1 MNKSKLF
8 LLFVAAGAVAYACG
22 GTTSAPDDGGA
33 DATSNDSG
41 GADSGGADAG
51 GGDGGGFDAGPVDD
65 AGCYQYATD
74 TCDGGCPTDTVCV
87 TRVAG
92 PGTVSGC
99 YPVGQCSG
107 SISLCS
113 CIGNCVCPQPG
124 YTGCQQGSGGL
135 MCQGGPVSRRE
146 FKTDIDYVT
155 GEQQKALADQALH
168 TRLAEYRYKA
178 DAAGDKKH
186 LGFIIDDM
194 PAQSPAVQ
202 GDATHVD
209 LYGYTSMLLATVQQQ
224 QKQID
229 ALKKQV
235 DALSAAQGK
244 AKKR

>member
-1 MNKSKLF
+1 MTF
-8 LLFVAAGAVAYACG
+8 LRASMGFCAAAALAWSCG
-22 GTTSAPDDGGA
+22 GATSLPDDGGV
-33 DATSNDSG
+33 DATSKDSG
-41 GADSGGADAG
+41 GSDG
-51 GGDGGGFDAGPVDD
+51 GGGNDGGGGFDAGPVND
-65 AGCYQYATD
+65 AGCYQYAT
-74 TCDGGCPTDTVCV
+74 TSCDAGCPSGTTCV
-87 TRVAG
+87 TRNSG

-99 YPVGQCSG
+99 YPTSQCPG
-107 SISLCS
+107 SISICA
-113 CIGNCVCPQPG
+113 CIQGCVCPSPG
-124 YTGCQQGSGGL
+124 YTGCQQDVGGV

-155 GEQQKALADQALH
+155 DEQQRELAEQALH
-168 TRLAEYRYKA
+168 TRLAEYRYKTEPE
-178 DAAGDKKH
+178 GDRKH

-209 LYGYTSMLLATVQQQ
+209 LYGYTSMQLATVKEQ

-235 DALSAAQGK
+235 DELK